1 MIITFSFTND
11 ILFSAFRDDKIDSVS
26 DYEPV
31 KHHSY
36 GSKYSDFDTLGSP
49 GKIIVTLVCQ
59 PFLLRAYLHT
69 ILVRGCCSIH

>member
-1 MIITFSFTND
+1 MCYFSTLHLRVGLSFCLDKVQIITFSVTNF

-49 GKIIVTLVCQ
+49 GK
-59 PFLLRAYLHT
+59 
-69 ILVRGCCSIH
+69 